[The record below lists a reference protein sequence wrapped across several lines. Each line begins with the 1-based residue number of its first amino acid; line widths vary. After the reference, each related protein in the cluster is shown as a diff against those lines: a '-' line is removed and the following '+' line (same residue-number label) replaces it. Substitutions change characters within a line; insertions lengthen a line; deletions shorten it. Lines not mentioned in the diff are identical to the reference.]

1 MSSTTE
7 PPVGQLLSNS
17 GPDAFWKV
25 LLHPVPG
32 RDEWWQAAQ
41 AASSVLPEAA
51 THGAV
56 SLDEI
61 LARVLLEAQFGHEH
75 FRLSPPKRA
84 YYRLKA
90 VVPRPLARVL
100 RRAHRHLGARDCG
113 LRWPVEDRY
122 VAFLRATLGGVLAAR
137 GLDTARY
144 LHFWPHERRWSL
156 VLTHDVETATGQ
168 ALIPVVAD
176 LEERLGFR
184 SSFNLVPERYPLDH
198 GLIEDLRSRGF
209 EVGVHDL
216 SHDGR
221 LFDSRPHFQRQASR
235 INARVREMEAGGFRA
250 ALTHRNPEWMQALDI
265 DYDLSFF
272 DTDPYEPIPGGTMTI
287 WPFHLGRF
295 VELPY
300 TLVQDYTLT
309 AVLREST
316 PRVWTAK
323 AAFVAQQCGMVLI
336 NSHPDYLRQHHTQRV
351 YTEFLETM
359 RDAGGYWHA
368 LPGDVARWWRA
379 RADASTPE
387 ELPGSTIAEA
397 RLDPSELG
405 GVYLSL
411 SEPPV
416 SGHEESA
423 RWQSEPTRRG
433 RSTRAGS
440 I

>member
-1 MSSTTE
+1 MSSTWE
-7 PPVGQLLSNS
+7 RPVHELLSNS

-25 LLHPVPG
+25 LLDPVPE
-32 RDEWWQAAQ
+32 RDEWWQAAR
-41 AASSVLPEAA
+41 AAISLLPEAA
-51 THGAV
+51 TRGAA

-61 LARVLLEAQFGHEH
+61 LTRVLLEAQFGPDH
-75 FRLSPPKRA
+75 FRLSSPKRA
-84 YYRLKA
+84 YYRVKA
-90 VVPRPLARVL
+90 VVPRPLARSL
-100 RRAHRHLGARDCG
+100 RRAHRHLGAGSFG

-122 VAFLRATLGGVLAAR
+122 VQFLRATLGALLAAR

-144 LHFWPHERRWSL
+144 LHFWPHGHHWSL

-184 SSFNLVPERYPLDH
+184 SSFNLVPERYRLDH
-198 GLIEDLRSRGF
+198 GLIEDVRSRGF

-216 SHDGR
+216 RHDGR
-221 LFDSRPHFQRQASR
+221 LFDSPSHFQRQARR
-235 INARVREMEAGGFRA
+235 INGHAREMKASGFRA
-250 ALTHRNPEWMQALDI
+250 ALMHRNPEWMQALDI

-316 PRVWTAK
+316 PQVWTAK
-323 AAFVAQQCGMVLI
+323 AAFVARQCGMVLL
-336 NSHPDYLRQHHTQRV
+336 NSHPDYLRRPHTQRI
-351 YTEFLETM
+351 YTEFLGFM
-359 RDAGGYWHA
+359 REVNGHWNA
-368 LPGDVARWWRA
+368 LPSEVTHWWRA
-379 RADASTPE
+379 RTAASTPE
-387 ELPGSTIAEA
+387 ELPGSTIARA

-405 GVYLSL
+405 GLYLSL
-411 SEPPV
+411 SEPPH
-416 SGHEESA
+416 SGNEESA
-423 RWQSEPTRRG
+423 RWLSAPTRRG

-440 I
+440 T